1 MLMLMLISM
10 LSNAITSAVKANSR
24 KDIGVEVLM
33 SPIPLDYANLIHKTS
48 MFLSPI
54 VLIWNSK
61 NRNSNHTIDSY
72 HHILEKILKWSV
84 KILRNDF
91 WNLICFNF
99 STGWAIPLWAAFLVL
114 KNRRAT
120 KKHMAHHVNQT
131 LEQTSSFYQI
141 GIWSFQNTIPEFF
154 YGLLKDYVLECE
166 RIRAY
171 IL

>member
-1 MLMLMLISM
+1 MLWKFLRICIVVINIVVS
-10 LSNAITSAVKANSR
+10 I
-24 KDIGVEVLM
+24 ILM

-131 LEQTSSFYQI
+131 LEQTSSFYQMSFNL
-141 GIWSFQNTIPEFF
+141 SFQISIIP
-154 YGLLKDYVLECE
+154 L
-166 RIRAY
+166 
-171 IL
+171 